1 VSPEF
6 MNNPRMACKQTSGVS
21 MFDAGT
27 KELTFGKKVERFEI
41 IGSVI
46 KQANRQPVPN
56 DKS

>member
-1 VSPEF
+1 